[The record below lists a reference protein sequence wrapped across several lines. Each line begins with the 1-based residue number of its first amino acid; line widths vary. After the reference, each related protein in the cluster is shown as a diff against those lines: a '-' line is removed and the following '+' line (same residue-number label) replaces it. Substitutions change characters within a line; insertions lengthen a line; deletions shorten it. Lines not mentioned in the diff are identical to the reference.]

1 MKISHDSVEVTKK
14 YLYWR
19 FRLMYA
25 LILGYA
31 AFYIIRQNF
40 PIAAPRMD
48 IDLKQI
54 GWAFAAFNLIYG
66 TFKFISGTICD
77 RMSARYF
84 MPIGLFGAAIV
95 NLVIGFSDS
104 VWLMGAMIVL
114 NACFQSMGWPSVT
127 RSLTQWFGPKELGMR
142 WGIVNASHQI
152 GSVAILMGGAW
163 LVQQYNWRYAFIV
176 PSVICIVIAFIIF
189 ERLRDTPESLG
200 LPSVEEFEGLATVQH
215 AQQPHKQ
222 HPHAKEVHHHE
233 PSFKKVFVDNI
244 LFNARLWTVCSAN
257 FFVYF
262 VRMGFFCWAPIII
275 LKTKGVSLISAG
287 FKTSVLELSGLPG
300 GIFAG
305 WFTDRYLSDRRGLC
319 GFFMMMALAV
329 TITIYWLFPTQNP
342 ILDSVYWGLMG
353 FFIYGPQTISGLSSA
368 EFGSKRA
375 AAAAAGLNGT
385 IGYLG
390 GAVVGVSIPWIAS
403 AWGWEEVYMA
413 FIIAALLG
421 GFFFLATTWKFL
433 RKKT

>member
-14 YLYWR
+14 YQYWR

-31 AFYIIRQNF
+31 AFYMIRQNF
-40 PIAAPRMD
+40 AIAAPRMD
-48 IDLKQI
+48 IDLKKI

-77 RMSARYF
+77 RTSARYF
-84 MPIGLFGAAIV
+84 MPIGLFGAALV

-104 VWLMGAMIVL
+104 VWLMGAMMVL

-127 RSLTQWFGPKELGMR
+127 RSLTQWFGPRDLGLR

-152 GSVAILMGGAW
+152 GSVVILIGGAW

-176 PSVICIVIAFIIF
+176 PSIVCIIISFIIF

-200 LPSVEEFEGLATVQH
+200 LPSIEDFEGF
-215 AQQPHKQ
+215 HKIKSGESRSV
-222 HPHAKEVHHHE
+222 AKVIERQ
-233 PSFKKVFVDNI
+233 SFKKIIVENI

-262 VRMGFFCWAPIII
+262 VRMGFFCWAPTII

-287 FKTSVLELSGLPG
+287 FKTSVLEFTGLFG
-300 GIFAG
+300 GIFVG
-305 WFTDRYLSDRRGLC
+305 WFTDRYMSNRRGLC

-342 ILDSVYWGLMG
+342 ILDSVYWALMG

-390 GAVVGVSIPWIAS
+390 GAVVGVSVPWIAS
-403 AWGWEEVYMA
+403 AWGWEEVYMV
-413 FIIAALLG
+413 FIIASLLG
-421 GFFFLATTWKFL
+421 GFFFLATTSKFL